1 MMPDLHQKRAKQQS
15 IGSTDL
21 KNTRTVVSEVYF
33 SDTPQGKRLRMEWL
47 KSRGLLE
54 FVSIT
59 AHRFFDG
66 VLPTVPGCFQR
77 VFDVFEEKTLQ
88 RVREG
93 SE

>member
-1 MMPDLHQKRAKQQS
+1 
-15 IGSTDL
+15 
-21 KNTRTVVSEVYF
+21 
-33 SDTPQGKRLRMEWL
+33 MEWL

-66 VLPTVPGCFQR
+66 VLPTVPGCYQR
-77 VFDVFEEKTLQ
+77 VFDVFEDKTAQ